1 LNISPTS
8 SLVDE
13 IARVPGGEGIRLCI
27 QCGTCTASCP
37 NSSRMEHSPSHLIAL
52 ARADMREEVFSSN
65 GMWMCL
71 SCYLC
76 SVRCPRDIDI
86 CRLMH
91 VFEGLSAHYRMSS
104 KHTTTPVMYRVF
116 NRFVT
121 GQGRIS
127 ELWMM
132 VLYYFSSVKGL
143 MKAVTRIPL
152 ALSLFSHERI
162 SLKNH
167 KMKPEALQQLRAI
180 VAKAEASGGDV

>member
-1 LNISPTS
+1 MRNSPTS

-13 IARVPGGEGIRLCI
+13 IARIPGGEGIRLCI

-37 NSSRMEHSPSHLIAL
+37 NSDRMEHSPSHLIAL
-52 ARADMREEVFSSN
+52 ARADMRDEVFSSN

-91 VFEGLSAHYRMSS
+91 VFEGFSARYRMSS

-143 MKAVTRIPL
+143 LKAVTRLPL
-152 ALSLFSHERI
+152 AISLFTHERI
-162 SLKNH
+162 SLKMH
-167 KMKPEALQQLRAI
+167 KLNPEALQQLRKI
-180 VAKAEASGGDV
+180 VAQAEASGDGV

>member
-1 LNISPTS
+1 MNILRTS

-13 IARVPGGEGIRLCI
+13 VARTPGGEGIRLCI

-37 NSSRMEHSPSHLIAL
+37 NTGRMDHSPSHLIAL

-91 VFEGLSAHYRMSS
+91 VFEGLSVRYRMSS
-104 KHTTTPVMYRVF
+104 RHTTTPVMYRIF

-132 VLYYFSSVKGL
+132 VLYYFSSVKSLLNAIGKL
-143 MKAVTRIPL
+143 PFAVN
-152 ALSLFSHERI
+152 LFTHERI
-162 SLKNH
+162 SLKIH
-167 KMKPEALQQLRAI
+167 RMTPEGLQQLRAI
-180 VAKAEASGGDV
+180 VAKAESSGGDA